1 MLAPLVAR
9 SSRCIY
15 RCTYRANNS
24 ERVSL
29 RRSEPRSSQK
39 NGCEVCDGPVIIIPP
54 ANDRGAVPT
63 LSWSDARGNQEMLI
77 ISPPT
82 TIIRSTAMSGQKY
95 LYTIPEAADSLAC
108 CTNTIYNWIKSGRL
122 FVVYPFSKARIPQSS
137 IDSLVREL
145 EIESREAKIKRNGAG
160 R

>member
-1 MLAPLVAR
+1 MLAPFVAQ

-15 RCTYRANNS
+15 RCTYRTKNRGRVSVSRS
-24 ERVSL
+24 ER
-29 RRSEPRSSQK
+29 RSQRNSCVVC
-39 NGCEVCDGPVIIIPP
+39 NGPSIITTP

-63 LSWSDARGNQEMLI
+63 LSWSDARGYQEMLI
-77 ISPPT
+77 ISPQS

-108 CTNTIYNWIKSGRL
+108 CTNTIYNWIRAGRL

-137 IDSLVREL
+137 IDSFVREL
-145 EIESREAKIKRNGAG
+145 EIESREAKIKRNGVG